1 MMTRADD
8 VSPTGSPAPNG
19 VRRRRQATVLVIVLT
34 GLAVVALWLAVA
46 GDPKPETVPVPS
58 PSASS
63 SAPVFPS
70 ADTTGPP
77 PGTALT
83 DYTGPCR
90 ITTAGTVIDAKRVN
104 CPTLEIV
111 AADVSITRSVVN
123 GGIHTDDA
131 GTGAFTITDSQ
142 VILGDQAGTGIGD
155 SRFTATRVHVTGG
168 NRSVNCFRDCTLEQS
183 YVHGQF
189 HDMTGVYHESGV
201 RMGSNSVIRGNTIA
215 CDAPDVPPDAGCSGA
230 LTGYG
235 DAAAVQNNTIDGNLF
250 VAGSGGYCAY
260 GGSTADKSFSDGTQ
274 GISFTNNVWQRG
286 ASGTCGAYGP
296 ITSFDLEAPGNVW
309 SNNRWEDGDL
319 IEAAN

>member
-1 MMTRADD
+1 MA
-8 VSPTGSPAPNG
+8 GSDT
-19 VRRRRQATVLVIVLT
+19 RRRRRTIFLVVILL
-34 GLAVVALWLAVA
+34 GLAAAVA
-46 GDPKPETVPVPS
+46 VWLTVTGQPEPRTAPPPAPS
-58 PSASS
+58 PSPSDS
-63 SAPVFPS
+63 IESAFPS

-77 PGTALT
+77 PGTTLT

-90 ITTAGTVIDAKRVN
+90 ITSDGTVIDAQRVN

-111 AADVSITRSVVN
+111 APGVVITRSVVN
-123 GGIHTDDA
+123 GGIHTDDG
-131 GTGAFTITDSQ
+131 GTGSFTITDSQ
-142 VILGDQAGTGIGD
+142 VNLGDQAGTGIGD

-189 HDMTGVYHESGV
+189 HDTTGVYHESGV

-260 GGSTADKSFSDGTQ
+260 GGSTGEKEFSDGTRD
-274 GISFTNNVWQRG
+274 ISFTNNVWQRG
-286 ASGTCGAYGP
+286 STGSCGAYGP
-296 ITSFDLEAPGNVW
+296 ITSFDLDAPGNVW
-309 SNNRWEDGDL
+309 SNNRWEDGDPVDP
-319 IEAAN
+319 AN